1 MTNNKNDD
9 ILGNFLTNTFLTDLF
24 SLELSLKVMTIV
36 EPPDQSGA
44 GIASDILENMQPK
57 GDTIAPLDQIVQAQK
72 KVQQA
77 LKKKRYIVLITGLG
91 EAATWDNIEKAFPD
105 GGNGRVIITTYRWDV
120 ALKCSSGQSDLIYRS
135 GSWSCTKAPDVV
147 VDDKAQMEI
156 TAYVEELLRSSDD
169 NLTAC
174 VFSLSTVQ
182 DANEF
187 VFERESMVRKWNAE
201 GFTSADEHLFDEL
214 FNKRW
219 IIQQG
224 SSRHGPTYKLDT
236 KFLSGLRKEQ
246 RTLMTGK
253 SFELRPGWNSGSSSL
268 SGIALVDILVCQL
281 NDKDLDKLGQMKYL
295 RNLVLEIAGIPTKVM
310 VITKGSFPQLQVFE
324 LNCHVP
330 WVTFE
335 DGAMPELRCLRF
347 KLYAGP
353 KGKTPSGTNHLKK
366 LDELSLNYGTAY
378 NGSPCVLET
387 TSTMEEE
394 AEKRAK
400 PTTLITNNTAKL
412 PKLRVTNYD
421 NMKELVLWALK
432 ITLFLFHCVLFLF
445 HCVLT
450 PLFPLA
456 HHFRGA
462 LAKMTT
468 GKLLFVIPLLALIC
482 YHNIILTACSWLA
495 RRVLPILMLF
505 AINRK
510 LAGDKSPWA
519 NIIVPVLAYKM
530 VGLVVAIY
538 PSLSKAIL
546 VSYTTLVWSVCALLR
561 ILLLYILTP
570 LWYTISTLLIYAIPV
585 ICALVLSIYL
595 VCKTKKVPLGILP
608 VLALPF
614 YFFPSQSY
622 SAVLWSSYGVT
633 EWLIWGI

>member
-9 ILGNFLTNTFLTDLF
+9 ILGNFLTNKFLTDLF
-24 SLELSLKVMTIV
+24 SLELSRKVMTII

-44 GIASDILENMQPK
+44 GIASDILNNMQPK
-57 GDTIAPLDQIVQAQK
+57 GDTIAPQDQIEQAQK

-156 TAYVEELLRSSDD
+156 KYVEELRLSDD
-169 NLTAC
+169 NQRAC

-187 VFERESMVRKWNAE
+187 VFEKESMVRKWNAE
-201 GFTSADEHLFDEL
+201 GFTSADEDLFDKL
-214 FNKRW
+214 VNKRW

-224 SSRHGPTYKLDT
+224 SGPTYKLDT

-253 SFELRPGWNSGSSSL
+253 SFELPPGWNSGSSSL

-400 PTTLITNNTAKL
+400 PTTLITNNTAKF

-421 NMKELVLWALK
+421 NMKELVLWARK
-432 ITLFLFHCVLFLF
+432 ITLFLF

-482 YHNIILTACSWLA
+482 YHNIILLAWIAPWALMLASWLA

-505 AINRK
+505 AIKRK
-510 LAGDKSPWA
+510 LAGDKSPWQK
-519 NIIVPVLAYKM
+519 IIVPVLAYKM